1 MVHKCIEVNI
11 ARCTWLPAQEVR
23 AEEAASLDDY
33 RAQDHEVDANGNI
46 TSYFTLIF
54 LFMSLILA
62 MILSVEGRSVAGL
75 SGAFIPSKN
84 VAL

>member
-1 MVHKCIEVNI
+1 MCIEEYI
-11 ARCTWLPAQEVR
+11 ACCTWLHAREMR

-33 RAQDHEVDANGNI
+33 RAQDHEVDANDNV
-46 TSYFTLIF
+46 TCYFTLIF

-62 MILSVEGRSVAGL
+62 MILSVEGRSAAGL

>member
-1 MVHKCIEVNI
+1 MHV
-11 ARCTWLPAQEVR
+11 APGSLPREVR

-33 RAQDHEVDANGNI
+33 RAHDHEVDANENV
-46 TSYFTLIF
+46 TCYFSLTF
-54 LFMSLILA
+54 LFISLILA
-62 MILSVEGRSVAGL
+62 MMFCVEGRSAAGL